1 MSVCRDRRIELYASF
16 RTDREDWV
24 QSMVLAGLGF
34 AFMPEYSVT
43 LKSVATRPL
52 VDPPVERAVVAVEVR
67 GRKRSPP
74 ADLFFQALHAHR
86 WLKTAAPVVT
96 A

>member
-1 MSVCRDRRIELYASF
+1 MNCGSSAEIIAVPTTHRIPPDTIEV
-16 RTDREDWV
+16 R
-24 QSMVLAGLGF
+24 
-34 AFMPEYSVT
+34 T